1 MMAHFD
7 EGTLQAY
14 LDDEVGVRTEID
26 AHIHTCAA
34 CAAELDRLRAASQL
48 FATAVR
54 SADVNAPV
62 DAAAAAIERS
72 RQPEVVAPRRPLIR
86 LPLARAAMF
95 LIASAAIASAAIP
108 GSPVRAWISGALRS
122 VGVLPRIEKP
132 AAPVV
137 SEPRPSA
144 DGVEPGNDAAAL
156 SIQPVEGRVLV
167 ILTDVAP
174 EARVRVRVVDTD
186 RVLVQASGEAAR
198 ARFKTGPGRVEL
210 IGVGKGD
217 VVVDVPASALDARV
231 EADGRVLFE
240 KVR

>member
-1 MMAHFD
+1 MAHFD

-14 LDDEVGVRTEID
+14 LDDEVGARTEID

-48 FATAVR
+48 FASVVR
-54 SADVNAPV
+54 SGDVTAPSTV
-62 DAAAAAIERS
+62 IKHS
-72 RQPEVVAPRRPLIR
+72 RQPAVAASRSPFLRV
-86 LPLARAAMF
+86 PLARAALF
-95 LIASAAIASAAIP
+95 LIASAAVATAAIP

-122 VGVLPRIEKP
+122 VGVLPQIEKP

-144 DGVEPGNDAAAL
+144 DGVESSNDAAAL
-156 SIQPVEGRVLV
+156 SIEPVEGRVLV
-167 ILTDVAP
+167 ILTGVAP
-174 EARVRVRVVDTD
+174 DARVRVRVVESD
-186 RVLVQASGEAAR
+186 RALVQASGEAAR
-198 ARFKTGPGRVEL
+198 ARFKTGPGRIEL
-210 IGVGKGD
+210 IGVGKGE
-217 VVVDVPASALDARV
+217 VVVEVPASVRDARV